1 MNKRM
6 KKYISVLLAVVLAFT
21 CFTGL
26 TLVNA
31 QDSVE
36 INSVNFP
43 DDNFRNVVLANYDT
57 DDTKGF
63 LSTEEADAVTVMLLP
78 ALSEGDITTLKGIE
92 YFTQLTRLFAGDLGI
107 EEADLSALT
116 KLQTLRINGN
126 ALTSLDVSANTAL
139 QVLNCRGN
147 AQLTSLKVPASVTDL
162 QCDECALTQLDLS
175 ACTGLKT
182 LNCYGNELTSLDLSH
197 NTELTELRCASN
209 HLTALDLSHNT
220 ALTGVMT
227 SFIGEQTVNAAATA
241 SGKTISVPVS
251 GIDPAF
257 ISYLSL
263 ADGSYNAQTGAFEFS
278 DYGAAQSGFDYNYN
292 VNLANAEVM
301 SVQVNVSK
309 DFYKASYYA
318 SEGGELIDYSY
329 VTAGSDAVAP
339 AFPQAPE
346 GFVCPAWSADGKNI
360 QADTDIYTVW
370 SESHT
375 YTVVAYSNL
384 TATISCSVCGDTY
397 QKSLYDCFNAKRGE
411 ADYDEAMDYNHD
423 GYINSRD
430 HALLIETFG

>member
-175 ACTGLKT
+175 ACTGLKA

-197 NTELTELRCASN
+197 NTALTELRCASN

-220 ALTGVMT
+220 ALTGINRDN
-227 SFIGEQTVNAAATA
+227 IGNQTALIAATA
-241 SGKTISVPVS
+241 NGKTISVPVS
-251 GIDPAF
+251 GLDAQRVAV
-257 ISYLSL
+257 SDTLT
-263 ADGSYNAQTGAFEFS
+263 YNSAASAFEFS
-278 DYGAAQSGFDYNYN
+278 DYNAALNGFEYDYGVGIGSVY
-292 VNLANAEVM
+292 M
-301 SVQVNVSK
+301 SVHVNVSK
-309 DFYKASYYA
+309 DFYKVSYYA

-329 VTAGSDAVAP
+329 VTAGSDAAAP

-430 HALLIETFG
+430 HVLLIETFG